1 MSRSRSGGSGG
12 VVPPSDN
19 AAWVAAIDLG
29 ATSGRVMLGNLG
41 PDQLSV
47 EAVHRFPNDPVRI
60 PDGLHWNILE
70 LYRNILVGLRKA
82 VGAQPDLAG
91 IGICSWAVDYGL
103 VSGDRL
109 INNPFHYRD
118 ERTARGVELVHK
130 IADHATLYATN
141 GLQFLPFNSIYQ
153 LAVDQ
158 EAGVINDTTRMLML
172 PDLLGFWLTGE
183 QVVERTNASTTGL
196 LDLGTGTW
204 NGTLIDKLSLPR
216 SLFPFLID
224 PGTRIGGLRDEVA
237 AEVGAT
243 AALDVIAVGSHDTA
257 SAVVGVPM
265 TEPGAAYVSSG
276 TWSLVGVE
284 LDRPVLTE
292 DSREAN
298 FTNEGGV
305 DGKIRYL
312 RNVMGMWLLSESIR
326 SWERE
331 GQSVELTTLLAQA
344 TAVRT
349 PVPIFDANHPSLL
362 PPGDMPKRI
371 AALCAEADAAA
382 LDSPA
387 VFARSIL
394 ESLAEAYATAIT
406 DAERLSGQKINTVH
420 IVGGGSQNTLLC
432 QLTADRTGRRV
443 LAGPVEATAIGNV
456 LIQGRAAGLVQG
468 ELSELRAL
476 IARAFPPVEYQ
487 PR

>member
-1 MSRSRSGGSGG
+1 VTSG
-12 VVPPSDN
+12 
-19 AAWVAAIDLG
+19 WVAAVDLG
-29 ATSGRVMLGNLG
+29 ATSGRVMLGHVG

-82 VGAQPDLAG
+82 VGAQPDLLG
-91 IGICSWAVDYGL
+91 VGICSWAVDYGL

-118 ERTARGVELVHK
+118 ERTAVGVDLVHK
-130 IADHATLYATN
+130 IADHGTLYAAN
-141 GLQFLPFNSIYQ
+141 GLQFQPFNSIYQ
-153 LAVDQ
+153 LAVDH
-158 EAGVINDTTRMLML
+158 EAGVIDDTTRMLML
-172 PDLLGFWLTGE
+172 PDLLGFWLTVE

-196 LDLGTGTW
+196 LDVGTGTW
-204 NGTLIDKLSLPR
+204 NATLIDKLSLPR
-216 SLFPFLID
+216 SLFPFLVD
-224 PGTRIGGLRDEVA
+224 PGTRIGALRDEVA

-243 AALDVIAVGSHDTA
+243 AALEVIAVGSHDTA

-276 TWSLVGVE
+276 TWSLVGLE

-292 DSREAN
+292 ESREAN

-326 SWERE
+326 TWERE

-344 TAVRT
+344 AALRT

-362 PPGDMPKRI
+362 SPGDMPRRI
-371 AALCAEADAAA
+371 ATLCAEAGATAP
-382 LDSPA
+382 DSPA

-394 ESLAEAYATAIT
+394 ESLAEAYAAAIT

-432 QLTADRTGRRV
+432 QLTANRTGRRV
-443 LAGPVEATAIGNV
+443 LAGPVEATAVGNV
-456 LIQGRAAGLVQG
+456 LIQGRAAGLVQD
-468 ELSELRAL
+468 ELSDLRAL
-476 IARAFPPVEYQ
+476 VARTFPPAEYQ